1 MSCPIDPPRLRQLS
15 VLAGELELERD
26 PDLGFDSILAAGREM
41 TGARYAALG
50 VLNEQRTGLE
60 RFHVAGVDDEVHRA
74 IGAGPCG
81 RGVLGVLILDPQ
93 RLRIND
99 VTTHPSCYGFPE
111 DHPAMRSF
119 LGVPITMRGE
129 VWGNLYLA
137 ETQSGA
143 FTEADEEVAV
153 ALASSAA
160 AMIEMT
166 RSDQVFEYAPMYPP
180 TSDRSPT

>member
-1 MSCPIDPPRLRQLS
+1 MSCPIDRPRLRQLS
-15 VLAGELELERD
+15 ALAGELEFERD

-153 ALASSAA
+153 ALATSAA
-160 AMIEMT
+160 AVIETT
-166 RSDQVFEYAPMYPP
+166 RMDPAFQYAAQTP